1 MDKKSDFSYVLEFS
15 KQFKLEMN
23 EKSDRAIVLISA
35 IYLENALTEVLKKY
49 LMSNNLDKKDNLFD
63 GNRPIY
69 FFGPKIDLAQRAG
82 LISVKLWSDLNYIR
96 KMRDD
101 VAHKIKYYK
110 LNTDKVNHLSEKF
123 IHYLP
128 SYRKQYFPEGIQGN
142 FLMVVDLLLL
152 YLEVLKEEL
161 ASRKLEEEFKEKIP
175 AMKSVFD
182 VISQFISSIDS
193 PKDEWIY
200 LPEKLKRM
208 EKYFQ
213 KQESAENKIV
223 KSKHTTK
230 DSKED
235 SISNSYDPT

>member
-1 MDKKSDFSYVLEFS
+1 MDKKSGFSYVLEFS

-35 IYLENALTEVLKKY
+35 IYLENVLTEVLKKY

-69 FFGPKIDLAQRAG
+69 FFGPKIDIAQRTG

-101 VAHKIKYYK
+101 VAHKIKDYK

-123 IHYLP
+123 IQYLP

-152 YLEVLKEEL
+152 YLEILNEDL
-161 ASRKLEEEFKEKIP
+161 PSTKLEEEFKEKIP

-200 LPEKLKRM
+200 LPENLKKM

-235 SISNSYDPT
+235 STSNSYAPK